1 MMQHYVTT
9 KQSLCAQLDVPD
21 SRVLVLL
28 YRVGDF
34 FESFF
39 EDALQLASTC
49 DIALTSKDAGKAL
62 GTRVPMAGVPHY
74 AVDDKIRMLIENNV
88 TVAIVDQVQTA
99 ADVPSGKLVKRAVTR
114 LITPGTA
121 CDDALLHSNASS
133 YIAALVVKH
142 RRDPASQELQCHFGF
157 SYADVSTGEFRVT
170 DGTSFDEIR
179 RLLATLTPAEVL
191 LAQVSEDA
199 HFGSYLTS
207 MLSSTPVG
215 IVSRRDLL
223 SLVDAE
229 HLLADLHN
237 IDHVES
243 LGCRARP
250 FCTHAAATLVQYIR
264 QTAAFERQ
272 HINSTM
278 PLNTL
283 QVFSTS
289 DVMLLDSACL
299 KNLEVVETARDGIRE
314 RSLQWAIDRTVT
326 PMGAR
331 CLRSWLLAPSLHINT
346 IRKRQ
351 GIVLALLCDLENVR
365 FTVQNVMRSM
375 ADLERLGGRM
385 CSGRATP
392 REMRWLCESVLQV
405 PAIFSLIAHCVKN
418 NPEREQIS
426 SYCDDTDDLFSSI
439 DEDLLTIALEVKDA
453 VVNPAPSYI
462 PSMMA
467 IQSGGMSKENWDINA
482 TRIFCDGYNTELDR
496 LRKAVREPESWI
508 STLEEQERQRSS
520 VDALRIK
527 HIKNMGYVLRIP
539 RSVGEKIMGDDP
551 LFFSKLG
558 YDRVQST
565 KAELRFRFDELRKCE
580 RSHNSA
586 FGEVLMLELRLFEEL
601 RKKIADRVQ
610 QLREM
615 GRHVAAID
623 VLTGFAQITEE
634 RGYVQ
639 PEILPAS
646 AKLLELEDAR
656 HPVVEQTLPVGK
668 SYVPNSFSLGDCQDS
683 KEMDLMILCG
693 PNAAGKSCAL
703 RSIGLISI
711 MAQVGCFIP
720 AKSARLSISD
730 RIFTRVGAVDDL
742 ARGQSTFQVEM
753 AETACILSNVTSS
766 SLVLLDEIGR
776 GTSTVDGVAIAWSV
790 AEYLAKGA
798 QSGKTKARTV
808 FVTHYHE
815 LNHLSS
821 IYNNIGSYH
830 LHVVQDRPPIRGT
843 GKHTHDGW
851 ISTYRVLE
859 GASFDS
865 LGLAI
870 AERAGFPD
878 KVMTRA
884 RYIASLLHIPSKA
897 IGTELRTALAG
908 DRPELEKSETSSCRE
923 KFGATT
929 RIPEEAFVRD
939 TNESQYENGFNDGYN
954 KALSEMRSEFDKILG
969 QKKL

>member
-1 MMQHYVTT
+1 MQHYVAT
-9 KQSLCAQLDVPD
+9 KQSLRAQLDVPD

-39 EDALQLASTC
+39 EDAVQLASTC

-74 AVDDKIRMLIENNV
+74 AVDDKIRMLLEKNV

-99 ADVPSGKLVKRAVTR
+99 ADTPSGKLVKRAVTR

-121 CDDALLHSNASS
+121 CDDALLQSNASS
-133 YIAALVVKH
+133 YIASLVIKQRH
-142 RRDPASQELQCHFGF
+142 DATSQQMQCHFGF

-170 DGTSFDEIR
+170 DGTSFDELR

-191 LAQVSEDA
+191 LALVSDEP
-199 HFGSYLTS
+199 HFGSYVAS

-229 HLLADLHN
+229 HLLADLHHVDN
-237 IDHVES
+237 VES

-250 FCTHAAATLVQYIR
+250 FCTHAAATLVQYIQ

-272 HINSTM
+272 HLKSTM

-289 DVMLLDSACL
+289 DVMLLDAACL

-314 RSLQWAIDRTVT
+314 RSLQWALDRTVT

-331 CLRSWLLAPSLHINT
+331 CLRSWLLAPSLDLKT

-351 GIVLALLCDLENVR
+351 GIVLALLCDTENVR
-365 FTVQNVMRSM
+365 LTVQEVMRSL

-385 CSGRATP
+385 CTGRATP
-392 REMRWLCESVLQV
+392 REMRWLCESVLRV
-405 PAIFSLIAHCVKN
+405 PSILSLIAHCVKE
-418 NPEREQIS
+418 NPARDQILS
-426 SYCDDTDDLFSSI
+426 HGNDINHFFSCI
-439 DEDLLTIALEVKDA
+439 DEKLLTVALEVKDA
-453 VVNPAPSYI
+453 LVNPAPSYM

-467 IQSGGMSKENWDINA
+467 IQSGGISKENWDINA
-482 TRIFCDGYNTELDR
+482 TRIFCDGYNADLDR
-496 LRKAVREPESWI
+496 LRKAIREPESWI
-508 STLEEQERQRSS
+508 SALEEQERQRTS

-539 RSVGEKIMGDDP
+539 RSLGEKIMDDDP
-551 LFFSKLG
+551 LLFSRLG

-565 KAELRFRFDELRKCE
+565 KAELRFRCDELRRCE
-580 RSHNSA
+580 RAHNSA
-586 FGEVLMLELRLFEEL
+586 FGEVLMLELRLFEDL
-601 RKKIADRVQ
+601 RKKIVDRVQ

-615 GRHVAAID
+615 GRQVAVID
-623 VLTGFAQITEE
+623 VLAGFAQVTEE
-634 RGYVQ
+634 RSYVQ

-646 AKLLELEDAR
+646 ARLLELESAR
-656 HPVVEQTLPVGK
+656 HPVVEQTLPIGK
-668 SYVPNSFSLGDCQDS
+668 SYVPNSFSLGDCKS
-683 KEMDLMILCG
+683 SEELDLMILCG

-711 MAQVGCFIP
+711 MAQVGCFVP
-720 AKSARLSISD
+720 ARSARLSISD

-753 AETACILSNVTSS
+753 AETACILSNVTAS

-790 AEYLAKGA
+790 AEYLARGA
-798 QSGKTKARTV
+798 QSGNTKARTV

-830 LHVVQDRPPIRGT
+830 LHVVQERPPIRGAGRNT
-843 GKHTHDGW
+843 RDGW
-851 ISTYRVLE
+851 ISTYRVME
-859 GASFDS
+859 GASFES

-878 KVMTRA
+878 EVMTRA

-908 DRPELEKSETSSCRE
+908 DRAELQESEASLNREKSWASTGVS
-923 KFGATT
+923 
-929 RIPEEAFVRD
+929 EEALMEAA
-939 TNESQYENGFNDGYN
+939 NESYYENGFNDGYN
-954 KALSEMRSEFDKILG
+954 KALSELRSEFDRILDH
-969 QKKL
+969 KKT